1 MKRVFQLVLLGTLIL
16 SACAVG
22 ISSTRTAPV
31 STTEAPT
38 LPPATAGPNPTLI
51 ATLSTPHIEQPPNG
65 EITAAPPNPQE
76 CAYQWAYQDLPE
88 LSKTFQYSM
97 QALQAEAKANAYLF
111 GENCILSDGSIG
123 SFLPRETDFNVTLQ
137 VRDLNDES
145 DLGSWVVKVME
156 TITAIP
162 PQQIVG
168 LLPGTVFLMFQSG
181 SDQKAINFG
190 IDQYLNLSSNL
201 SDAEIFQALQAP
213 Q

>member
-1 MKRVFQLVLLGTLIL
+1 MKRIFQLALLGTLIL
-16 SACAVG
+16 SACAAG
-22 ISSTRTAPV
+22 ISSSLPAPV
-31 STTEAPT
+31 STTKAPS
-38 LPPATAGPNPTLI
+38 LPPATAGLDPTLI

-65 EITAAPPNPQE
+65 EITAAAPNPQD
-76 CAYQWAYQDLPE
+76 CGYQWAYQDLPE
-88 LSKTFQYSM
+88 LSKSFQGSM
-97 QALQAEAKANAYLF
+97 QVLQAEAKANAYIF

-123 SFLPRETDFNVTLQ
+123 SFLPRETDFKVTLQ
-137 VRDLNDES
+137 IRDLNDES

-162 PQQIVG
+162 PEQIVG
-168 LLPGTVFLMFQSG
+168 PLPGKVFLIFQSG

-190 IDQYLNLSSNL
+190 IDQYLNLPFNL

>member
-1 MKRVFQLVLLGTLIL
+1 
-16 SACAVG
+16 
-22 ISSTRTAPV
+22 
-31 STTEAPT
+31 
-38 LPPATAGPNPTLI
+38 
-51 ATLSTPHIEQPPNG
+51 
-65 EITAAPPNPQE
+65 
-76 CAYQWAYQDLPE
+76 
-88 LSKTFQYSM
+88 M
-97 QALQAEAKANAYLF
+97 QVLQAEAKATAYIF

-123 SFLPRETDFNVTLQ
+123 LFLPRETDFNVTLQ

-162 PQQIVG
+162 REQIVG
-168 LLPGTVFLMFQSG
+168 PLPGRVFLIFQSG

-190 IDQYLNLSSNL
+190 IDQYLNLPFNL